1 MKLLNSLK
9 TVFQKYGIILK
20 MQLMTTYSFG
30 DVLLVPFPFTDQTT
44 TKKRPT
50 IVISS
55 DIYNQQ
61 KLDIIL
67 IAVTSQVSLQFGE
80 MLISDW
86 SRAGLIKPSVIKPI
100 ITTLEKS
107 LVLKKLGKLETPDIQ
122 TLKSSLQQI
131 IKIS

>member
-1 MKLLNSLK
+1 
-9 TVFQKYGIILK
+9 

-86 SRAGLIKPSVIKPI
+86 PRAGLIKPSVIKPI

>member
-1 MKLLNSLK
+1 
-9 TVFQKYGIILK
+9 
-20 MQLMTTYSFG
+20 MTTYSFG